1 VTVPHLFRSTR
12 RAATL
17 AVLCACVFAPLAHA
31 DIALTGTSTPATYAR
46 GRINSFL
53 LDLHVVSN
61 AFAGVDALT
70 FQLPEGVTLSAVRKR
85 NTFTFCSDIHPLVNG
100 MGTRDGGWYQLGWP
114 VLDGCGSFAGS
125 GDPGE
130 EQIVIVDLDV
140 PAGYTGDLPLTVHAL
155 GDGNGD
161 PPNEADLVLT
171 LGDEGAPTQPV
182 VATVAKIAATAAGNA
197 QSVLTLP
204 IANTGAGTL
213 TYTLTTATSDGITPA
228 NCSAAVNFPWIAIA
242 PTTGSVAAGTH
253 DDVALTLDASIL
265 ASGDITAALCVASND
280 PAQPMRAI
288 PLRFHVDAAACAA
301 ADRLFANGFDDDTDG
316 SCSHALRTFDQRE
329 AFLTA
334 VAPGYETNAFTALR
348 TGYVHGPLPFGN
360 VYPYAVTAAPTNDIG
375 DFYLFDGAGELSTV
389 FASDTSALTI
399 TFTGAPVTAIGG
411 NVWGQMFQ
419 NLTSIEMNLQPPTTI
434 RIELDDGT
442 IESFTATS
450 QQDFR
455 GFVSTRP
462 IHSLTF
468 SAPEADIDGNYQ
480 WGVFDNLVVGSAR

>member
-1 VTVPHLFRSTR
+1 VIVSHLFRSTR
-12 RAATL
+12 RAA
-17 AVLCACVFAPLAHA
+17 AVAALCACAFAPLAHA
-31 DIALTGTSTPATYAR
+31 DIALNGTSTPTTYAR

-53 LDLHVVSN
+53 LDLHVISN

-85 NTFTFCSDIHPLVNG
+85 NTFTFCSDVYPLVNG

-114 VLDGCGSFAGS
+114 ALDGCGSFAGS
-125 GDPGE
+125 SDPGE

-140 PAGYTGDLPLTVHAL
+140 SAGYSGDLPLTVHAL

-171 LGDEGAPTQPV
+171 LGDEGAPTQPI
-182 VATVAKIAATAAGNA
+182 VATVAKVAATAAGNA
-197 QSVLTLP
+197 QSVITLP
-204 IANTGAGTL
+204 IGNTGAGTL
-213 TYTLTTATSDGITPA
+213 TYALTTANSDGVTPPD
-228 NCSAAVNFPWIAIA
+228 CGTPVTFPWIAIA
-242 PTTGSVAAGTH
+242 PTTGSVAAGAH
-253 DDVALTLDASIL
+253 EDVALTLDASIL
-265 ASGDITAALCVASND
+265 TPGDVNAALCVASND
-280 PAQPMRAI
+280 PAQPLRAI
-288 PLRFHVDAAACAA
+288 PLQLHVDAASCIA
-301 ADRLFANGFDDDTDG
+301 ADRVFANGFDDAGDG
-316 SCSHALRTFDQRE
+316 ACSAALRTFDERD
-329 AFLTA
+329 AFMAA
-334 VAPGYETNAFTALR
+334 VAPDHETNAFTALR
-348 TGYVHGPLPFGN
+348 TGYVHGPLPFGSA
-360 VYPYAVTAAPTNDIG
+360 YPYTVSAAPTNDIG

-389 FASDTSALTI
+389 SASDTSTLTI

-411 NVWGQMFQ
+411 NIWGQMFQ

-442 IESFTATS
+442 VETFTATS

-462 IHSLTF
+462 IRSIPV
-468 SAPEADIDGNYQ
+468 SAPEADIDGNYV